1 MKSYLVDVPVLL
13 SVFIRPNTIKCV
25 FEVIKEARPSKLFLV
40 SDGPRPSHP
49 DDIVK
54 IAESRKIVEDIDWEC
69 DIYRLYYDE
78 NHGLYSMVRE
88 ALDFVFYF
96 VDRCIFLEDDVVPS
110 ISFFRYCAEL
120 LERYQD
126 DLRINTICGM
136 NHLGEYSEPNTDYF
150 FSEAFSIWGFALWR
164 RTYEAFYDQT
174 YGDDKYTIDRLKEN
188 TKKYKDFVKAL
199 DGYYKNE
206 LYEGH
211 IADPEFYFRFIV
223 YSQNKVNIL
232 PKYNMIKN
240 IGFCKEATNKQ
251 DVPRK
256 MPMSV
261 QKMFQMKTYEYTF
274 PLQHPRY
281 IISDKKYEKKV
292 LRILTRNY
300 PIADFYYNCEGILRR
315 SYFKLITLYKNNY
328 QSRGRIVVSI
338 LTLIMVLCGLLLSV
352 YKIAFRKLMR
362 IKNKIKGDCL

>member
-1 MKSYLVDVPVLL
+1 MKSYLVDVPVML

-40 SDGPRPSHP
+40 SDGPRPGHP
-49 DDIVK
+49 DDIIK
-54 IAESRKIVEDIDWEC
+54 IVESRKIVEDIDWDC
-69 DIYRLYYDE
+69 DVYQLYFDE

-110 ISFFRYCAEL
+110 ISFFQYCAEL

-126 DLRINTICGM
+126 DSRINSICGM
-136 NHLGEYSEPNTDYF
+136 NHLGIYSEPNTDYF

-164 RTYEAFYDQT
+164 RTYEAFYDHT
-174 YGDDKYTIDRLKEN
+174 YGDDKYTLDRLKEN
-188 TKKYKDFVKAL
+188 AIKYKEFVKAL
-199 DGYYKNE
+199 DGYYQNE

-211 IADPEFYFRFIV
+211 IAGPEFYFRFIV
-223 YSQNKVNIL
+223 CSQNKVNIL

-240 IGFCKEATNKQ
+240 IGFCEGSTHAPNEL
-251 DVPRK
+251 RK
-256 MPMSV
+256 MPKGV

-281 IISDKKYEKKV
+281 IASDQKYENKV
-292 LRILTRNY
+292 LRILARNH
-300 PIADFYYNCEGILRR
+300 PIVAVYRKCEGILRR
-315 SYFKLITLYKNNY
+315 IYFELITLYKNNY
-328 QSRGRIVVSI
+328 QSRGWIVVSI
-338 LTLIMVLCGLLLSV
+338 ITFIMILFGLLLSV